1 MAGDLGWRCVVT
13 SHDADGR
20 PIFQSDKTLTELETR
35 AAMRLGRILVLP
47 GVANSAN
54 DGAVDAAGAGS
65 GPRSLTVDALVVGP
79 TADGLP
85 DPDPDAGPPEW
96 FEVYIVVQGELH
108 VTVGSDEAVLLPGEV
123 FVPRGRPYGVRTSA
137 TEETRLVRV
146 RSVADPNAAV
156 AVPTAVRGSSGPA
169 RRVRRV
175 VGGTDATG
183 RPAIVHDGD
192 PAVMFVIGDESEPDV
207 GLADVWELGGL
218 VGSAEQGGDAPE
230 PYELEPRASGLKILN
245 LELKPVENT
254 GPPNEGGWHA
264 TATIDVD
271 IVIDGS
277 VEMYLPALPPVT
289 LNPGDTLLQ
298 RGTNHLWRSVGE
310 RSLRMVTV
318 MIGVLAKS

>member
-1 MAGDLGWRCVVT
+1 MAGDIGWRCVVT
-13 SHDADGR
+13 AHDAEGR
-20 PIFQSDKTLTELETR
+20 PVFQSDRTLTELEADATT
-35 AAMRLGRILVLP
+35 RLGRLLAVP
-47 GVANSAN
+47 GIANSAD
-54 DGAVDAAGAGS
+54 DGVVDAIGAEAGPG
-65 GPRSLTVDALVVGP
+65 SLTVDALVVGP
-79 TADGLP
+79 TPDGLP
-85 DPDPDAGPPEW
+85 SPATALPGW
-96 FEVYIVVQGELH
+96 FEAYIVVQGELH
-108 VTVGSDEAVLLPGEV
+108 VTVGSDEAVLLGGEV
-123 FVPRGRPYGVRTSA
+123 FVPCGQPYDVRTSA
-137 TEETRLVRV
+137 REETRLVRV
-146 RSVADPNAAV
+146 RSVADPDATV
-156 AVPTAVRGSSGPA
+156 AVPTAVRSSSGPA

-230 PYELEPRASGLKILN
+230 PYDLEPRASGMKILN
-245 LELKPVENT
+245 LELKPVEAT

-277 VEMYLPALPPVT
+277 VEMYLPDLPPVT
-289 LNPGDTLLQ
+289 LRPGDTLIQ
-298 RGTNHLWRSVGE
+298 RGTNHLWRSVGD

-318 MIGVLAKS
+318 MLGVHAGP

>member
-20 PIFQSDKTLTELETR
+20 PIFQSDKTLTELEAR
-35 AAMRLGRILVLP
+35 ATMRLGRILALP
-47 GVANSAN
+47 GIANSAD
-54 DGAVDAAGAGS
+54 DGAVDAVGAWS
-65 GPRSLTVDALVVGP
+65 GPGSLMVDALVVGP
-79 TADGLP
+79 TPDDLP
-85 DPDPDAGPPEW
+85 DSDAGSPEW
-96 FEVYIVVQGELH
+96 FEAYVVVQGELH
-108 VTVGSDEAVLLPGEV
+108 VTVGSDEAVLLRGEV

-137 TEETRLVRV
+137 TEETRLVVV
-146 RSVADPNAAV
+146 RGVAHPNAAV
-156 AVPTAVRGSSGPA
+156 AVPTAVRSSSGPA

-183 RPAIVHDGD
+183 RRAIVHDGD

-230 PYELEPRASGLKILN
+230 PYELEPRASGMKILN
-245 LELKPVENT
+245 LELKPVEDT
-254 GPPNEGGWHA
+254 GPLNEGGWHA

-277 VEMYLPALPPVT
+277 VEMYLPDLPPVT

-318 MIGVLAKS
+318 MIGVRAGP